1 MPRCVSYIRVRVL
14 ATEGPVVFEAVS
26 QEVSGERRL
35 SKVARKRPSVYL
47 KSDAIEYRYYSVRSM
62 QIKGEKKMPIMIIRD
77 VTLEA
82 DKFRAITAIFLLVP
96 RFGRN
101 GTRSKPIPVRPKGQV
116 R

>member
-1 MPRCVSYIRVRVL
+1 
-14 ATEGPVVFEAVS
+14 
-26 QEVSGERRL
+26 
-35 SKVARKRPSVYL
+35 
-47 KSDAIEYRYYSVRSM
+47 M